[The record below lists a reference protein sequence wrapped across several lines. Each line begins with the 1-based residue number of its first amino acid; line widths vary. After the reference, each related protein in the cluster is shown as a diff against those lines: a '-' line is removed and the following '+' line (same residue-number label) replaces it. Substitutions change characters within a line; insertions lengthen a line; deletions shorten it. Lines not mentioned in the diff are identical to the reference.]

1 MRFSQRIKG
10 LKMDAKK
17 LEWAELWAA
26 MDESPE
32 AWIKTTEAMYW
43 AMLECLPPRK
53 MSQNAFLVG
62 EPLRHNERGAVHACF
77 LRVGGVYRAKN
88 INVCD
93 FTEVSL

>member
-1 MRFSQRIKG
+1 MNT
-10 LKMDAKK
+10 KK
-17 LEWAELWAA
+17 LEWAELWDA
-26 MDESPE
+26 MENAPE
-32 AWIKTTEAMYW
+32 AWIETTEAMYW

-93 FTEVSL
+93 FAEVSL

>member
-1 MRFSQRIKG
+1 MNT
-10 LKMDAKK
+10 KK
-17 LEWAELWAA
+17 LEWAELWDA
-26 MDESPE
+26 MENTPE
-32 AWIKTTEAMYW
+32 AWIETTEEMYW

-93 FTEVSL
+93 FAEVSL